1 MLNANLPKRFVIGQ
15 EVTRAL
21 QMGSPLVAL
30 ESAVITHGLPRP
42 LNLELARDVQNTV
55 RAERATPATIGI
67 LNGQIV
73 IGLNDDGL
81 DRLANAE
88 RVRKISRRDFG
99 IALTRME
106 SGGTTVAGTLI
117 AARAA
122 GIRVFATGGIGG
134 VHRHSSHDVST
145 DLIELSRSPLIVVC
159 SGAKA
164 VLDLAATREVLET
177 LGVPVVGYQTD
188 EFPAFYSR
196 HSGLAVD
203 TRIET
208 PQEVADIARVQWESG
223 VDSAVL
229 VVVPPP
235 DGSALSHEQV
245 ERVVGQAMQEAQ
257 TQEIRGAAVT
267 PFLLSRVAMLTGG
280 NSLEANLSLLRN
292 NAKIAAQIAV
302 AYYGPGGMGI
312 V

>member
-1 MLNANLPKRFVIGQ
+1 MLIANLPQRFVIGQ

-21 QMGSPLVAL
+21 QMGAPLVAL

-42 LNLELARDVQNTV
+42 QNLELARDVQTAV
-55 RAERATPATIGI
+55 RSERATPATIGV
-67 LNGQIV
+67 LNGQVV

-122 GIRVFATGGIGG
+122 GLRIFATGGIGG
-134 VHRHSSHDVST
+134 VHRNSSHDVST
-145 DLIELSRSPLIVVC
+145 DLFELSRSPLIVVC

-177 LGVPVVGYQTD
+177 LGVPVVGYQTE

-203 TRIET
+203 ARVET
-208 PQEVADIARVQWESG
+208 PQEVADIARMQWESG

-257 TQEIRGAAVT
+257 TQQIRGAAVT

-302 AYYGPGGMGI
+302 AYSGPGGMR
-312 V
+312 VV